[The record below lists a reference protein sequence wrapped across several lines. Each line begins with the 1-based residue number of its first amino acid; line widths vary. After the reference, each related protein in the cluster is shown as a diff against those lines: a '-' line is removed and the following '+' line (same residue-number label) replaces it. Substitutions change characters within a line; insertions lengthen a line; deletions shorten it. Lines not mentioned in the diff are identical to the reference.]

1 MLCLWVAYVV
11 QDNEG
16 LCPAAISIADGV
28 ESSTANNGGKQLLNE
43 KHQDDGADNREDKI
57 VNQKESLQLEGL
69 PVAHQLSATKND
81 EIVDGDKNGS
91 VSQRRH
97 GRLANDKL
105 ELIRGIPCHILKRL
119 VKERPQVDAKRP
131 VHAGNG

>member
-1 MLCLWVAYVV
+1 M
-11 QDNEG
+11 
-16 LCPAAISIADGV
+16 
-28 ESSTANNGGKQLLNE
+28 
-43 KHQDDGADNREDKI
+43 
-57 VNQKESLQLEGL
+57 NQKEALQLEGL
-69 PVAHQLSATKND
+69 PVPHQLSATKND

-105 ELIRGIPCHILKRL
+105 EVIRRIPYHILKRL

-131 VHAGNG
+131 VHAGNGEKRCHGCSNWTSIERHNAN

>member
-1 MLCLWVAYVV
+1 MENSA
-11 QDNEG
+11 
-16 LCPAAISIADGV
+16 
-28 ESSTANNGGKQLLNE
+28 ANNGGKQLLNE
-43 KHQDDGADNREDKI
+43 KRQNDGADRREDEI

-69 PVAHQLSATKND
+69 PVPHQLSAAKND
-81 EIVDGDKNGS
+81 EIVDGDKNGG

-105 ELIRGIPCHILKRL
+105 KFICRISCRILKCL

-131 VHAGNG
+131 VHAGNGEKRCHGCSNWTSIGRQNAN